1 MKKVLLASILFV
13 SYTVFPQSFN
23 LEQAAKADWVTMN
36 GGVSANAVFYEG
48 AANREPFTYFLNGN
62 LNLNIRGL
70 YHIPISFMY
79 SNQQFDFPTPFKF
92 NRLSLHPSYKWLTTH
107 IGDVSMT
114 FSPYTLNGHQFTGA
128 GVDIA
133 PNGPFKISAL
143 YGRFL
148 KTVEYDPEKPESLPA
163 YKRMGYGLKTS
174 YDFGAVRAGLI
185 FFSAKDDENS
195 IPETFPAELNVTP
208 KANLVVSAETAFKL
222 FDKAQ
227 VNLEYART
235 TITEDTRVEEDG
247 GRQGFLSFL
256 TERNV
261 TTNHYN
267 AFKAQFSYPAG
278 NGSVGAGYERV
289 DPGYRTL
296 GAYFFNNDLENITVN
311 ASQQLFNNKLNV
323 SVNGGLQRD
332 NLDNTKSSELQRVVT
347 SVTLAYN
354 HSDKLSFN
362 GMYSNFQS
370 YTNIRNQFDYI
381 NEISEF
387 DNLDTLNYR
396 QISQNANAGILY
408 FLKKD
413 KDRQHSLNLNLSFQT
428 SQNEQ
433 GGQAVDESSSVFY
446 NAAAAYTM
454 AYPERALN
462 ISFAVNATQNTLGDD
477 DSFMVGPT
485 LAVNKEFLDKKLR
498 SGFSGS
504 YNTSFSEGARQ
515 NNVYNFRLNGS
526 YTLAE
531 QHNFNLSLL
540 SLFRNLPTGNSNDFT
555 ATLAYSYTFKELKLK
570 LKKQDTTAAGGNAL
584 SKAPSVQFR
593 YREVLYQGR
602 LPEVTQQLRSLKEK
616 PVFETLPSSVKAEL
630 ERLFQEVETQED
642 AKPYREKALDF
653 LEALSGYENFL
664 ERYDE
669 ALYTAVQKIK
679 QELKPMDRELEKRYV
694 EAEKALREYT
704 GQEAAAT
711 ALRQEMET
719 AAQKLNAHRWM
730 EEQFMNYTGKP
741 VVATDPFLQ
750 ECRAAEMDTMLKM
763 NRDDIPMES
772 LQAYLEPQLIQ
783 FYYQASLQERKDS
796 KVVLR
801 YVTNH

>member
-1 MKKVLLASILFV
+1 MKKILLIFFLFN
-13 SYTVFPQSFN
+13 SYFSFPQSFN

-48 AANREPFTYFLNGN
+48 AANRDPFTYFLNGN

-70 YHIPISFMY
+70 YHIPISFIY
-79 SNQQFDFPTPFKF
+79 SNQQFDFPSPFTF
-92 NRLSLHPSYKWLTTH
+92 NRLSLHPSYKWLTAH
-107 IGDVSMT
+107 VGNVAMT

-133 PNGPFKISAL
+133 PNGPFKISAM

-148 KTVEYDPEKPESLPA
+148 KATEYDPENPESMPA
-163 YKRMGYGLKTS
+163 YNRMGYGLKTS
-174 YDFGAVRAGLI
+174 YDFGSVRAGLI
-185 FFSAKDDENS
+185 FFSAKDAENS
-195 IPETFPAELNVTP
+195 IPEIFPAELNATP
-208 KANLVVSAETAFKL
+208 KANVVVSAETAFKL

-227 VNLEYART
+227 INLEYART
-235 TITEDTRVEEDG
+235 TITEDTRVENDG

-256 TERNV
+256 TARNV

-278 NGSVGAGYERV
+278 NGSLGVGYERV

-332 NLDNTKSSELQRVVT
+332 NLDNAKTSELQRVVT
-347 SVTLAYN
+347 SVNLTYN
-354 HSDKLSFN
+354 PSDKLSFN

-381 NEISEF
+381 NEVSEF
-387 DNLDTLNYR
+387 DNVDTLNYR
-396 QISQNANAGILY
+396 QISQNANAGVLY
-408 FLKKD
+408 FLKKE

-446 NAAAAYTM
+446 NAAASYTL

-462 ISFAVNATQNTLGDD
+462 VSFAVNATQNTLGND

-504 YNTSFSEGARQ
+504 YNTSFSEGTQQ
-515 NNVYNFRLNGS
+515 NNIYNFRLNGS

-531 QHNFNLSLL
+531 QHNFSLNLL
-540 SLFRNLPTGNSNDFT
+540 SLFRNLPAGNSNDFT
-555 ATLAYSYTFKELKLK
+555 ATLAYSYTFKELKLN
-570 LKKQDTTAAGGNAL
+570 LKKRDTTAAAGNAL

-593 YREVLYQGR
+593 YRETLYQGR

-616 PVFETLPSSVKAEL
+616 PSFETLPPSVKAEL
-630 ERLFQEVETQED
+630 ERLFQAVESQED
-642 AKPYREKALDF
+642 AKTYKEKALDF
-653 LEALSGYENFL
+653 VEALSGYEAFL
-664 ERYDE
+664 QRYDA
-669 ALYTAVQKIK
+669 ALYNAVQKIK
-679 QELKPMDRELEKRYV
+679 SGLKPMDMELEKHYV
-694 EAEKALREYT
+694 ETQKAIQKST
-704 GQEAAAT
+704 GQDDAT
-711 ALRQEMET
+711 SALRQELEA

-730 EEQFMNYTGKP
+730 EEQFMNYTEP
-741 VVATDPFLQ
+741 SAVATDAFLQ
-750 ECRAAEMDTMLKM
+750 EFRATEMDTMLKM
-763 NRDDIPMES
+763 NREDVSTET
-772 LQAYLEPQLIQ
+772 LRVYLEPQMIQ
-783 FYYQASLQERKDS
+783 FYYQSALEKSKGG

-801 YVTNH
+801 YVINH